1 MTAQNA
7 PRSMTEMPWIR
18 WLDLDTTATPDGML
32 VVTLARPKP
41 EHVNHNDV
49 TNSAVAY
56 GVAEVAGLGAAVLG
70 CLDLLPTTYTV
81 VEAAKITYSAPATA
95 GLIATSCV
103 DTSVA
108 TAARAAVERGEA
120 AQVDADVALTDLSGR
135 ATGTCTFTIALR
147 PRRTSSTDSSRDRQS
162 PEVG

>member
-1 MTAQNA
+1 MTADSA
-7 PRSMTEMPWIR
+7 PRAMTEMPWIR
-18 WLDLDTTATPDGML
+18 WLDLDTTVAPDGTL

-41 EHVNHNDV
+41 EHVNHN
-49 TNSAVAY
+49 NAINAAVAY

-70 CLDLLPTTYTV
+70 ILDLLPSTYTV
-81 VEAAKITYSAPATA
+81 VEAAKIAYAAPATA
-95 GLIATSCV
+95 GLVATSRV

-120 AQVDADVALTDLSGR
+120 AQLDAEVALTDLSGR

-147 PRRTSSTDSSRDRQS
+147 PHRTSSTDPSSDHQS
-162 PEVG
+162 PEA

>member
-1 MTAQNA
+1 MTADRA
-7 PRSMTEMPWIR
+7 PRAMTEMPWIR
-18 WLDLDTTATPDGML
+18 WLDLDTTVEPDGTL

-41 EHVNHNDV
+41 EHVNHNDAI
-49 TNSAVAY
+49 NAAVAY

-70 CLDLLPTTYTV
+70 MVDLLPSTYTV
-81 VEAAKITYSAPATA
+81 VEAAKISYAAPARA
-95 GLIATSCV
+95 GLVATSHI

-120 AQVDADVALTDLSGR
+120 ATLHPEVALTDLSGR

-147 PRRTSSTDSSRDRQS
+147 PRRTSTTDSTRELESD
-162 PEVG
+162 G